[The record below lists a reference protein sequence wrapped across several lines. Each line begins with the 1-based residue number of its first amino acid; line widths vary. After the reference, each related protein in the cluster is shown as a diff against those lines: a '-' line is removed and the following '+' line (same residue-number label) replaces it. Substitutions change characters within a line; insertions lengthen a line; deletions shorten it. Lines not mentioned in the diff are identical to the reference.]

1 MNYHSR
7 WMALRIQEA
16 NDLHVIAKS
25 AVSFLN
31 FLYICGCQHIRN
43 VLLTCLIPGM
53 PRLNDFKVQTILRE
67 FLMSGN

>member
-43 VLLTCLIPGM
+43 VLL
-53 PRLNDFKVQTILRE
+53 
-67 FLMSGN
+67 